1 MSRETKIVLLQLVM
15 ERLDELEGC
24 FDMSEDEREAKR
36 KELIAVRQELSNA

>member
-1 MSRETKIVLLQLVM
+1 MTRETRIVLLQLVM
-15 ERLDELEGC
+15 EKLDELEI